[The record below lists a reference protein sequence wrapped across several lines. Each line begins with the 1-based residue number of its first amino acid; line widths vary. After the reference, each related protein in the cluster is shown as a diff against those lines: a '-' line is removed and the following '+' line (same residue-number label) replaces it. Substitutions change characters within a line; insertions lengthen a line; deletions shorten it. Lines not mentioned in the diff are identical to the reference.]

1 MISLVVGIT
10 EYGEPYS
17 TSTLTLSLTT
27 SYIGRYGSIVLF
39 TTLVVVLVWIG
50 VQLPQGRY
58 LSYGRVYIMSTLS
71 YPSTSI
77 YTP

>member
-17 TSTLTLSLTT
+17 TSTQGKGLLGYT
-27 SYIGRYGSIVLF
+27 GRYGSIVLF